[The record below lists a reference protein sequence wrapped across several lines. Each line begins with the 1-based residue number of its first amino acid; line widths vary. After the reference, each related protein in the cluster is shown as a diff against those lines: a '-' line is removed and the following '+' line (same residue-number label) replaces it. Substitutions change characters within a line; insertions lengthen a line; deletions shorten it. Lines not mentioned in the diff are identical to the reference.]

1 MKDVLQRLTYQ
12 YQLDLV
18 DQERLAP
25 FASAMLMGPAE
36 IARSIADAIPMAVH
50 TEEGWTAALWL
61 KETNETTVGQKLV
74 IARGCRTRKI
84 ALITAN
90 YFRLHHLI
98 NQVDNSTNT
107 SPSY

>member
-1 MKDVLQRLTYQ
+1 
-12 YQLDLV
+12 
-18 DQERLAP
+18 
-25 FASAMLMGPAE
+25 
-36 IARSIADAIPMAVH
+36 MAGF
-50 TEEGWTAALWL
+50 TEEGFKSGLWL
-61 KETNETTVGQKLV
+61 KDTNDSTVGQKLV

-90 YFRLHHLI
+90 YFRLHYLI